1 MIERLKRWHAWLRAR
16 QAYLWGV
23 LAIFPSL
30 WASSADIQALLPPKV
45 VSWGTVAVAVI
56 AFVLRLRASLKAAKA
71 PDDADKAGA

>member
-1 MIERLKRWHAWLRAR
+1 MIATLKRWHVWLRAH

-23 LAIFPSL
+23 LAVFPSL

-56 AFVLRLRASLKAAKA
+56 AFILRLRTSLHTAKAA
-71 PDDADKAGA
+71 DDTDKAGA